1 MVLVFVSCLPEKKK
15 GTSTGAN
22 EAIFTLEDF
31 NLAEINN
38 FFLPCSVDPG
48 RKSIFTAT
56 VGHNSDS
63 HEIRSCTSKERQ
75 CYTGSMRRQ
84 AFVNNL
90 KSKRGIKEIET
101 QIPSPKT
108 LNIDELTKYVNYILT
123 HLDTLFTFYNEKSA
137 PFRFYDYQGRQ
148 RANDELA
155 NMLIDGGKKYN
166 KKRRKKTKRN
176 KQQNK
181 KRGKTKREV
190 RLKMKKEKKDS
201 RKKKFEEK
209 KKRNEKKSKDTIG
222 KEKTKEEAKKKKKLE
237 KEKKEMAEMYGH
249 IYLYI
254 QLFN

>member
-1 MVLVFVSCLPEKKK
+1 LISISFNELQQGREDAMFDCVIQTDGFGVCFVFARKKK

-22 EAIFTLEDF
+22 EAMFTLEDF

-38 FFLPCSVDPG
+38 FFQPCSIDPG
-48 RKSIFTAT
+48 RKALFTAT

-166 KKRRKKTKRN
+166 KKRRKKNQKEQAAKQEERKN
-176 KQQNK
+176 KE
-181 KRGKTKREV
+181 RSSLEDEERE
-190 RLKMKKEKKDS
+190 KGFK
-201 RKKKFEEK
+201 
-209 KKRNEKKSKDTIG
+209 
-222 KEKTKEEAKKKKKLE
+222 KEEA
-237 KEKKEMAEMYGH
+237 
-249 IYLYI
+249 
-254 QLFN
+254 

>member
-1 MVLVFVSCLPEKKK
+1 
-15 GTSTGAN
+15 
-22 EAIFTLEDF
+22 
-31 NLAEINN
+31 
-38 FFLPCSVDPG
+38 
-48 RKSIFTAT
+48 
-56 VGHNSDS
+56 
-63 HEIRSCTSKERQ
+63 
-75 CYTGSMRRQ
+75 MRRQ
-84 AFVNNL
+84 AFVDNL